1 MTITDER
8 FAEQEASVAGITA
21 PSRLWVVA
29 GRFFGSF
36 QGRVG
41 FALLALLFLLAFAGP
56 YAGRWGYTDKDFMAF
71 LQPPSGEHWWGTLQT
86 GADVYAVTLRG
97 MQKSLIVGLLAAVVG
112 TTLAAV
118 VGAFAGYFPGW
129 ADRALT
135 WLTDLLLVL
144 PAFLI
149 LAIMSPLF
157 AGGQWPLFVLLLA
170 MFLWMVTS
178 KIVRSMTVSL
188 KEREFIQAARYMGV
202 PPARIIFRHIIP
214 NMSSLLVVDATLNVS
229 TAILTETSLS
239 YFGFGIQPPDVSLG
253 GLIADGAQTAVY
265 APWTFWFCAGLL
277 IVTVLAVNLV
287 GDSLRDA
294 FDPATRKPATGKG
307 AR

>member
-1 MTITDER
+1 MTITDEE
-8 FAEQEASVAGITA
+8 FAEQRTDIGGLRA
-21 PSRLWVVA
+21 PSRLRTVA
-29 GRFFGSF
+29 GRFFGST
-36 QGRVG
+36 QGRIG
-41 FALLALLFLLAFAGP
+41 FALLGLMFLLAFAGP
-56 YAGRWGYTDKDFMAF
+56 YAGRWSYTDKDFMAF
-71 LQPPSGEHWWGTLQT
+71 LQPPSPQHWWGTLQT

-112 TTLAAV
+112 TTLAAA
-118 VGAFAGYFPGW
+118 VGAFAGYFMGW
-129 ADRALT
+129 TDRALT
-135 WLTDLLLVL
+135 WITDLLLVL

-157 AGGQWPLFVLLLA
+157 AGGQWPLFVLVLA
-170 MFLWMVTS
+170 LFLWMVTS
-178 KIVRSMTVSL
+178 KIVRGMTVSL
-188 KEREFIQAARYMGV
+188 KEREFIQAARFMGV
-202 PPARIIFRHIIP
+202 PPTKIIFRHIIP

-229 TAILTETSLS
+229 AAILTETSLS

-253 GLIADGAQTAVY
+253 GLIADGAKMAVY

-294 FDPATRKPATGKG
+294 FDPTAKKG
-307 AR
+307 GQ

>member
-1 MTITDER
+1 MTISDEEL
-8 FAEQEASVAGITA
+8 AEQQAAIGRLRA
-21 PSRLWVVA
+21 PSRLRVVGA
-29 GRFFGSF
+29 HFLHSP
-36 QGRVG
+36 QGRMG
-41 FALLALLFLLAFAGP
+41 AALLALMFLLAFAGP
-56 YAGRWGYTDKDFMAF
+56 HLGRWTYTDKDFTAF
-71 LQPPSGEHWWGTLQT
+71 LQPPSAAHWWGTLQT

-118 VGAFAGYFPGW
+118 VGAFAGYFTGW
-129 ADRALT
+129 ADRSLT
-135 WLTDLLLVL
+135 WLTDLMLVL

-157 AGGQWPLFVLLLA
+157 AEGQWLLFVLVLA
-170 MFLWMVTS
+170 LFLWMVTS
-178 KIVRSMTVSL
+178 KIVRSMTISL
-188 KEREFIQAARYMGV
+188 KEREFIQAARFMGV
-202 PPARIIFRHIIP
+202 PPVRIIFRHVIP
-214 NMSSLLVVDATLNVS
+214 NMSSLLAVDATLNVS
-229 TAILTETSLS
+229 AAILTETSLS

-253 GLIADGAQTAVY
+253 SLIADGAKTAVY

-294 FDPATRKPATGKG
+294 FDPG
-307 AR
+307 AKRGGQ

>member
-1 MTITDER
+1 MAITDER
-8 FAEQEASVAGITA
+8 FAEQEAAAASIAA
-21 PSRLWVVA
+21 PSRLRVVA
-29 GRFFGSF
+29 GRFFASL

-41 FALLALLFLLAFAGP
+41 FALLGLLFLLAFAGP
-56 YAGRWGYTDKDFMAF
+56 YVGRWGYTDKDFTAF
-71 LQPPSGEHWWGTLQT
+71 LQPPSPEHWWGTLQT

-112 TTLAAV
+112 TSLAAV

-129 ADRALT
+129 ADRVLT
-135 WLTDLLLVL
+135 WFTDLLLVL

-170 MFLWMVTS
+170 MFLWMITS

-188 KEREFIQAARYMGV
+188 KEREFIQAARFMGV
-202 PPARIIFRHIIP
+202 PPTTIIFRHVIP

-229 TAILTETSLS
+229 AAILTETSLS

-253 GLIADGAQTAVY
+253 SLIADGARTAVY

-294 FDPATRKPATGKG
+294 LDPASKRAVRRG